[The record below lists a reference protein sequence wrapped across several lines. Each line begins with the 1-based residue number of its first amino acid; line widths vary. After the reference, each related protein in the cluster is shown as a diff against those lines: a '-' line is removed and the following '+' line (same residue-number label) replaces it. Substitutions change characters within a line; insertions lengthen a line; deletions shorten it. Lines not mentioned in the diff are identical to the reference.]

1 MIKKGASFQPLIN
14 VFIVAWWVSGKWDA
28 QAPLSHPRAHIL
40 YTPLWKQVLQTV
52 QQFLPTSWRLLST
65 PLPPNH
71 PVGHLGMSIN
81 LDLLCIRSFA
91 YCLKIALSLCK
102 RNETNILY
110 CCCEQFT
117 IPSSYSVFFL
127 CPLYTCLH
135 RGPGV
140 SNKVNSFSESVI
152 FM

>member
-1 MIKKGASFQPLIN
+1 MSFREMRCTSFTESSQSSHTLHSSLEAGSTNCSTVSSHKLTAPEHPAAPQPPSRPPWN
-14 VFIVAWWVSGKWDA
+14 VYKFRPIV
-28 QAPLSHPRAHIL
+28 HI
-40 YTPLWKQVLQTV
+40 
-52 QQFLPTSWRLLST
+52 S
-65 PLPPNH
+65 
-71 PVGHLGMSIN
+71 
-81 LDLLCIRSFA
+81 SFA

-135 RGPGV
+135 RGPGI